1 MKTILIDLDGVLNNY
16 TGNFNK
22 DFIPDI
28 KEGAKEFLKII
39 SKEYTIKLFTS
50 RNKEIADEW
59 LKNKK
64 LKKYIKDV
72 TNIKEPAWLYIDDRC
87 IKFEGDFIKLEHEI
101 RQFKTWYS

>member
-50 RNKEIADEW
+50 RNKEIANKW
-59 LKNKK
+59 LENNK
-64 LKKYIKDV
+64 LKK
-72 TNIKEPAWLYIDDRC
+72 
-87 IKFEGDFIKLEHEI
+87 
-101 RQFKTWYS
+101 SSS